1 MSRKT
6 SASRAASSLGK
17 AKTRP
22 GCSVTKRRS
31 SPAAG
36 CVKLVRPRKSRCS
49 KARATVKGRNGGALV
64 AGEGDVVVGVEV
76 GDGVLDSVGGGVGG
90 WLAVVVGVLESIGS
104 GVGVGVSAVVGLG
117 VSAAADVGVGDAS
130 AATEGSAVSEP
141 HEATTTAS
149 SKAARTKTAPTEIF
163 TCGPSEDGGPGV
175 GGHGVLPCRNP
186 PPLETYAQPGRRDT
200 TGKGAHKG
208 RPYGEK
214 RPAGALC

>member
-1 MSRKT
+1 M
-6 SASRAASSLGK
+6 
-17 AKTRP
+17 
-22 GCSVTKRRS
+22 
-31 SPAAG
+31 
-36 CVKLVRPRKSRCS
+36 
-49 KARATVKGRNGGALV
+49 KGRNGGALV

-175 GGHGVLPCRNP
+175 GGHDVLPCRNP

>member
-1 MSRKT
+1 MGVVE
-6 SASRAASSLGK
+6 SL
-17 AKTRP
+17 
-22 GCSVTKRRS
+22 
-31 SPAAG
+31 
-36 CVKLVRPRKSRCS
+36 
-49 KARATVKGRNGGALV
+49 
-64 AGEGDVVVGVEV
+64 
-76 GDGVLDSVGGGVGG
+76 
-90 WLAVVVGVLESIGS
+90 GS
-104 GVGVGVSAVVGLG
+104 GVGAGVSAEAGVGVGAAADMGVGVSAAPDMGVG
-117 VSAAADVGVGDAS
+117 VSAAPDMGVGVSAAPDVGVGDAG
-130 AATEGSAVSEP
+130 AVAEGAAVSEP

-149 SKAARTKTAPTEIF
+149 SEAARTKTAPTEIF